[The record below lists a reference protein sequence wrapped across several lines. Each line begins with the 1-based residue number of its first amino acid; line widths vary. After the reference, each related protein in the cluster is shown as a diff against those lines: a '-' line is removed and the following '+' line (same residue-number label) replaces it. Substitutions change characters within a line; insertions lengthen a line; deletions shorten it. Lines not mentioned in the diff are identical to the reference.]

1 MNEGRVTGQPQ
12 LIGWKVWASAFA
24 GALIAF
30 VIGKLS
36 GAGSDEIFHR
46 PGQDV
51 GFAAGYGL
59 GIGLLVW
66 LAFRLTTL
74 RDSGWLGKF
83 PVFLV
88 IAVGGTL
95 GVMHNI

>member
-1 MNEGRVTGQPQ
+1 MSEGRIIGQPQ
-12 LIGWKVWASAFA
+12 PSSWKVWASAFA

-30 VIGKLS
+30 VAGKLS
-36 GAGSDEIFHR
+36 GAGSDQVFHQ

-51 GFAAGYGL
+51 GFAMGYGL

-66 LAFRLTTL
+66 LAFNFTTL
-74 RDSGWLGKF
+74 RESSWLRKL